1 MPISNFWLIAF
12 LGFPWYIINNKFGGF
27 FTMNFAE
34 KLCVL
39 RNQSGYS
46 QEQLAEKMCVSRQ
59 AVSKWES
66 GATLPETEKIIQL
79 SDLFDVSTDFLLRD
93 APIDRSRD
101 TLDRVVFKFLGSA
114 QEMDGISK
122 NLIDIMQD
130 GIIDDNEKIQL
141 NSIIKTLDE
150 LVKIIDEIKMRIN
163 AR

>member
-1 MPISNFWLIAF
+1 
-12 LGFPWYIINNKFGGF
+12 
-27 FTMNFAE
+27 
-34 KLCVL
+34 
-39 RNQSGYS
+39 
-46 QEQLAEKMCVSRQ
+46 
-59 AVSKWES
+59 
-66 GATLPETEKIIQL
+66 ETEKIIQL

>member
-1 MPISNFWLIAF
+1 
-12 LGFPWYIINNKFGGF
+12 
-27 FTMNFAE
+27 MNFAE

-46 QEQLAEKMCVSRQ
+46 QEQLAEKMGVSRQ

-79 SDLFDVSTDFLLRD
+79 SDLFNVSTDFLLRD

-130 GIIDDNEKIQL
+130 GIIDDDEKIQL
-141 NSIIKTLDE
+141 NSIIQTLDA
-150 LVKIIDEIKMRIN
+150 LVKIIDEIKIRIN
-163 AR
+163 LNN

>member
-1 MPISNFWLIAF
+1 
-12 LGFPWYIINNKFGGF
+12 
-27 FTMNFAE
+27 MNFAE

-46 QEQLAEKMCVSRQ
+46 QEQLAEKMGVSRQ

-130 GIIDDNEKIQL
+130 GIIDDDEKIQL
-141 NSIIKTLDE
+141 NSIIQTLDA
-150 LVKIIDEIKMRIN
+150 LVKIIDEIKVRIN
-163 AR
+163 LNN

>member
-1 MPISNFWLIAF
+1 
-12 LGFPWYIINNKFGGF
+12 
-27 FTMNFAE
+27 MNFAE

-46 QEQLAEKMCVSRQ
+46 QEQLAEKMGVSRQ

-93 APIDRSRD
+93 VPIDRSRD

-122 NLIDIMQD
+122 SLIDIMQD
-130 GIIDDNEKIQL
+130 GIIDDDEKIQL
-141 NSIIKTLDE
+141 NSIIQTLDA
-150 LVKIIDEIKMRIN
+150 LVKIIDEIKIRIN
-163 AR
+163 LNN